1 MNEPLLLLLE
11 TATAVCSVVLS
22 RGERILAVRT
32 ASGEREHASVLAVYI
47 REVIMEAEVRIRDI
61 DGVVVSRGPGSY
73 TGLRIGVATA
83 KGICYALNKPLLA
96 IDTPM
101 AMASCYLAGGV
112 LPYNPCTLVPVIDAR
127 RMEVYGAA
135 MDAGLNYLQPIRA
148 EILSPSS
155 FITHPDRYHI
165 IFGDAAMKCTGMYQD
180 QPLVKVDI
188 SFRLTAE
195 GLLRPG
201 LRAFCEGRFEN
212 PAYFEP
218 FYLKEFIAKT
228 RGG

>member
-1 MNEPLLLLLE
+1 MSEPLLLLLE

-22 RGERILAVRT
+22 RGEHILSVRT

-47 REVIMEAEVRIRDI
+47 QEVTQEAGVRIADI
-61 DGVVVSRGPGSY
+61 DGIVVSRGPGSY

-83 KGICYALNKPLLA
+83 KGICYALNKPLIA

-101 AMASCYLAGGV
+101 AMASCYLARGV
-112 LPYNPCTLVPVIDAR
+112 LPYNPCILVPVIDAR

-135 MDAGLNYLQPIRA
+135 MDTAMNYLQPIRA

-155 FITHPDRYHI
+155 FITYPDTHHI
-165 IFGDAAMKCTGMYQD
+165 IFGDAALKCADIYQD
-180 QPLVKVDI
+180 QPFVKVDI

-201 LRAFCEGRFEN
+201 LKAFLDSHFEN

-228 RGG
+228 KGG

>member
-22 RGERILAVRT
+22 RGERMLASRT
-32 ASGEREHASVLAVYI
+32 APGEREHASVLAVYI
-47 REVIMEAEVRIRDI
+47 REVTAEAGVSMEDI

-83 KGICYALNKPLLA
+83 KGICYALNKPLIA

-101 AMASCYLAGGV
+101 AMASCYLARV
-112 LPYNPCTLVPVIDAR
+112 DLSYNSCTLVPVIDAR

-135 MDAGLNYLQPIRA
+135 MDAGLNYQQPIRA
-148 EILSPSS
+148 EILTPSS
-155 FITHPDRYHI
+155 FITVPHSQHI
-165 IFGDAAMKCTGMYQD
+165 IFGDAAMKCVDIYKGL
-180 QPLVKVDI
+180 PFVKVDT

-195 GLLRPG
+195 GLLLPG
-201 LRAFCEGRFEN
+201 LRAFREGRFED

-228 RGG
+228 KGG

>member
-11 TATAVCSVVLS
+11 TATAVCSVILS
-22 RGERILAVRT
+22 RGERILASRT
-32 ASGEREHASVLAVYI
+32 AQGEREHASVLGVYI
-47 REVIMEAEVRIRDI
+47 REVTAEAGVRMADI

-83 KGICYALNKPLLA
+83 KGICYALNKPLIA

-101 AMASCYLAGGV
+101 AMASCYLAGGD
-112 LPYNPCTLVPVIDAR
+112 LPYNCCTLVPVIDAR

-135 MDAGLNYLQPIRA
+135 MDTGLNYLQPIRA

-155 FITHPDRYHI
+155 FITDPESRHI
-165 IFGDAAMKCTGMYQD
+165 IFGDAAMKCTAIYQNL
-180 QPLVKVDI
+180 PLVIVDT
-188 SFRLTAE
+188 SFRLTAV

-201 LRAFCEGRFEN
+201 LRAFREGRFED

-228 RGG
+228 KGA